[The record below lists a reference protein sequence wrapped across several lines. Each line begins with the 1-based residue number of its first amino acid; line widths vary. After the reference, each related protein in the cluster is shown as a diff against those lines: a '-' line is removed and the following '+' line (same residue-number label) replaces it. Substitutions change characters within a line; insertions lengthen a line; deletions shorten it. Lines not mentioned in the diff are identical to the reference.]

1 MYVKDD
7 IMNAVNKSLGSIHRF
22 KEGVT
27 VKRNPLDKVKVFS
40 LSEFLECRLN
50 FEMFGI
56 PQLDILPILYDGNMW
71 LLDYMD
77 DQSFRSFTECKFSLN
92 LDDYNPYEVEK
103 NELLNDLM
111 DDLDGD
117 SISIMNTVR
126 PPMICINYR

>member
-1 MYVKDD
+1 
-7 IMNAVNKSLGSIHRF
+7 
-22 KEGVT
+22 
-27 VKRNPLDKVKVFS
+27 
-40 LSEFLECRLN
+40 
-50 FEMFGI
+50 
-56 PQLDILPILYDGNMW
+56 
-71 LLDYMD
+71 MD